1 MHQPQNI
8 KDRPVINVKIIKLV
22 NGEDVVTVLP
32 TGQQQLPD
40 NSTMLRLEKPLLIKY
55 VPQMTLTGFK
65 DYIALIKWC
74 SYTPDKMVTI
84 PKDKIMTITNA
95 SLEMASSYHNIA
107 SDWNKK
113 PVPVRQQ
120 NYKTQ
125 KLTDEQNEK
134 VNELF
139 DELDDTVLDFSET
152 NPFGDAG
159 SLG

>member
-1 MHQPQNI
+1 MHQNQPLSG
-8 KDRPVINVKIIKLV
+8 VKIIKLV
-22 NGEDVVTVLP
+22 NGEDVVTILP
-32 TGQQQLPD
+32 TGKNQLPD
-40 NSTMLRLEKPLLIKY
+40 NSQLVRLEKPLLIKY
-55 VPQMTLTGFK
+55 VPQMTMTGFK

-139 DELDDTVLDFSET
+139 DELDEDDLEKTIH
-152 NPFGDAG
+152 
-159 SLG
+159 

>member
-55 VPQMTLTGFK
+55 VPQRTLTGFK

-139 DELDDTVLDFSET
+139 DELDEDDLEKTIH
-152 NPFGDAG
+152 
-159 SLG
+159 

>member
-1 MHQPQNI
+1 MHQDQ
-8 KDRPVINVKIIKLV
+8 KLMGVKIVKLV
-22 NGEDVVTVLP
+22 NGEDVVTTLP
-32 TGQQQLPD
+32 SGKNQLPD
-40 NSTMLRLEKPLLIKY
+40 NSQLVRLEKPLLIKY

-74 SYTPDKMVTI
+74 SHTPDKIITI
-84 PKDKIMTITNA
+84 PKNKIMTITNA

-139 DELDDTVLDFSET
+139 DELDEDDLEKTIH
-152 NPFGDAG
+152 
-159 SLG
+159 

>member
-1 MHQPQNI
+1 MHQNQPLSG
-8 KDRPVINVKIIKLV
+8 VKIIKLV
-22 NGEDVVTVLP
+22 NGEDVVTILP
-32 TGQQQLPD
+32 TGKNQLPD
-40 NSTMLRLEKPLLIKY
+40 NSQLVRLEKPLLIKY
-55 VPQMTLTGFK
+55 VPQMTMTGFK

-74 SYTPDKMVTI
+74 SYTPDKIITI
-84 PKDKIMTITNA
+84 PKNKIMTITNA

-139 DELDDTVLDFSET
+139 DELDEDDLEKTIH
-152 NPFGDAG
+152 
-159 SLG
+159 